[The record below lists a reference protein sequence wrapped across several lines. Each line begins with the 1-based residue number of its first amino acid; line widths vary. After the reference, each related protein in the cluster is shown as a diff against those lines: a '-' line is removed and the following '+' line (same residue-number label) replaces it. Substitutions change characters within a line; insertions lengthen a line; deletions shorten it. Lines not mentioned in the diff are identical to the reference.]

1 MCRYSMYLSV
11 CVWLTPNSLK
21 RTVQESTS
29 QQRNYEGKA
38 AKAKHILYVLDF
50 ELSDQQ
56 TNYLIRSMTN

>member
-1 MCRYSMYLSV
+1 M

-21 RTVQESTS
+21 WTVQESTS
-29 QQRNYEGKA
+29 QQRNYEGMA